1 MFLAFFKYLDKIL
14 TLFYYIPAE
23 RRYKMQ
29 RFFDKQVIIK
39 FYKTLKFNNFK
50 TLNLDRIQEIDEI
63 VERYRPIFI
72 NNTIGLL
79 TLMHYTAERLITS
92 SRNYGLTNGDEKA
105 YFYMKMVDPDFLFLE
120 VYEAA
125 NMKDEIK
132 DFSMKNFR
140 IYDGVLIKLEKQFN
154 ELFMIYGPNDLWS
167 RERIKR

>member
-1 MFLAFFKYLDKIL
+1 
-14 TLFYYIPAE
+14 
-23 RRYKMQ
+23 
-29 RFFDKQVIIK
+29 
-39 FYKTLKFNNFK
+39 
-50 TLNLDRIQEIDEI
+50 
-63 VERYRPIFI
+63 
-72 NNTIGLL
+72 
-79 TLMHYTAERLITS
+79 MHYTAERLITS

>member
-1 MFLAFFKYLDKIL
+1 
-14 TLFYYIPAE
+14 
-23 RRYKMQ
+23 
-29 RFFDKQVIIK
+29 
-39 FYKTLKFNNFK
+39 
-50 TLNLDRIQEIDEI
+50 
-63 VERYRPIFI
+63 
-72 NNTIGLL
+72 
-79 TLMHYTAERLITS
+79 
-92 SRNYGLTNGDEKA
+92 
-105 YFYMKMVDPDFLFLE
+105 MKMVDPDFLFLE